1 MNCRKVNLRLQRNRQ
16 NLKMGKDYISKS
28 SRKIMSERREY
39 TMFGD
44 VQVYIKDPIPDNAVD
59 MTMVIRKL
67 EQSIPRSFTYGIEIV
82 IVGQFD
88 DLNKRGVKAA
98 FMDGAI
104 YVTNDQSNL
113 DDIFDDIVHEI
124 SHSVEK
130 THGSIL
136 FSDGKIASEYLGKK
150 ERLLDLLKLDGHLV
164 PPDID
169 EYEYSKEFDEFLH
182 YELGYEKAGNYSRGL
197 FIDSYASVSIS
208 EYFATGFESY
218 FVDKAGTSL
227 KKISPALHE
236 KIETLT
242 NYVTEDY

>member
-1 MNCRKVNLRLQRNRQ
+1 MS
-16 NLKMGKDYISKS
+16 KDYISKAS
-28 SRKIMSERREY
+28 KKVMSERREY

-44 VQVYIKDPIPDNAVD
+44 VQVYIKDPIPNNAVD

-67 EQSIPRSFTYGIEIV
+67 EQSIPRDFTYGIELV

-130 THGSIL
+130 THGSII
-136 FSDGKIASEYLGKK
+136 FSDGEVAKEYLGKK
-150 ERLLDLLKLDGHLV
+150 SRLIDLLKFDGHLV
-164 PPDID
+164 PPEVEGLD
-169 EYEYSKEFDEFLH
+169 YSKEFDEFLH
-182 YELGYEKAGNYSRGL
+182 FELGYEKSGNYTKGL
-197 FIDSYASVSIS
+197 FVDSYASVSLS

-218 FVDKAGTSL
+218 YVDRDGASL

-242 NYVTEDY
+242 NYVTEGY

>member
-1 MNCRKVNLRLQRNRQ
+1 
-16 NLKMGKDYISKS
+16 
-28 SRKIMSERREY
+28 MSERKEY

-44 VQVYIKDPIPDNAVD
+44 IQVYIKDPIPDNAVD

-67 EQSIPRSFTYGIEIV
+67 EQTIPRDFTYGIELIL
-82 IVGQFD
+82 VGKFD
-88 DLNKRGVKAA
+88 DLDRRGVKAA
-98 FMDGAI
+98 FLDGAI

-130 THGSIL
+130 THASVI
-136 FSDGKIASEYLGKK
+136 FSDGEIINEYVGKK
-150 ERLLDLLKLDGHLV
+150 NRLIELLKYDGHLI
-164 PPDID
+164 PPNIP
-169 EYEYSKEFDEFLH
+169 ETEYSKEFDEFLH
-182 YELGYEKAGNYSRGL
+182 FELGYEKAGNYTKGL
-197 FIDSYASVSIS
+197 FIDSYAAVSLS

-218 FVDKAGTSL
+218 YVDKNGMNL

-236 KIETLT
+236 KIEVLT